1 MLPIQP
7 KRKCHDIVAIGAWA
21 GGVEAVSQLL
31 SLLPGD
37 LAAAVI
43 VVLHRAP
50 SRQSHLQGILSRRS
64 QLRVVI
70 PSQGDRLDYGVCVVG
85 TPEQHLTVGPGLQLH
100 LVPNHFYRS
109 HNIDALFNSLARIA
123 GNRTIGV
130 ILSGMLKDGPLGLKA
145 IKEAGGTALVQSRE
159 EAAYAEMPTSA
170 IKHDGAIDLIA
181 PVSKIAADI
190 VRLAGRVGAPASQSH

>member
-1 MLPIQP
+1 M
-7 KRKCHDIVAIGAWA
+7 
-21 GGVEAVSQLL
+21 
-31 SLLPGD
+31 
-37 LAAAVI
+37 
-43 VVLHRAP
+43 
-50 SRQSHLQGILSRRS
+50 QGILSRRS

-130 ILSGMLKDGPLGLKA
+130 ILSGMLKDGALGLKA